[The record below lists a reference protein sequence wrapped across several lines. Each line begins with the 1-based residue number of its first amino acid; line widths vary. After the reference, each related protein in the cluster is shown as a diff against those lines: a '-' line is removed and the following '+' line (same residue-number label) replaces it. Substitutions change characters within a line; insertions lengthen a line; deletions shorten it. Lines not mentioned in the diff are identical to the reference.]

1 MKKSLL
7 AVAVAAALP
16 AFAHAQS
23 SITLYGVA
31 DVGIEYSNDDANASA
46 GGRGDSGVRLR
57 DGTQTPSRFGIRG
70 VEDLGG
76 GLRAVFNIENRFS
89 IDTGSTTGG
98 GSVDAAAGG
107 TRFWNG
113 IAIVGLEGGWGR
125 LTLGR
130 NYTPIF
136 YAIQGNDY
144 SSYTMYNNWAGYT
157 FAPNVASPIPGG
169 SVQGPIRADN
179 QIQYRSPTFGG
190 LTLWATYAPGENLGG
205 PAAPGGPLPGA
216 VAGSGDLY
224 GIALG
229 WQLGGLYIAGG
240 YHSFDVTP
248 TVPAAAVL
256 EDIAVIT
263 AGYRFSSFGLSVGYS
278 QQNFAQVAGGSPSV
292 ETIFGSAFLNLGR
305 GQLIANVHQ
314 VETSGFAAAT
324 TVRNTDGLQWGLSY
338 LLPLSKRTSTYITY
352 GQNDYSPSSLA
363 PAGAAGL
370 VDSATRVAVGIR
382 HNF

>member
-16 AFAHAQS
+16 AFAQAQS

-31 DVGIEYSNDDANASA
+31 DVGIEYSNDDANATAA
-46 GGRGDSGVRLR
+46 GPGDSGVRLR
-57 DGTQTPSRFGIRG
+57 DGTQTPSRFGVRG

-98 GSVDAAAGG
+98 ANVDSLAGG

-125 LTLGR
+125 LTFGR

-144 SSYTMYNNWAGYT
+144 SSYTFYNNWAGFT
-157 FAPNVASPIPGG
+157 GNPNVASPVPGG
-169 SVQGPIRADN
+169 TVQGPIRQDN

-190 LTLWATYAPGENLGG
+190 LTLWAAYAPGETLVG
-205 PAAPGGPLPGA
+205 PAAAAAP
-216 VAGSGDLY
+216 SGDMF
-224 GIALG
+224 GVSLG

-240 YHSFDVTP
+240 YHSFDV
-248 TVPAAAVL
+248 AATAAGAL
-256 EDIAVIT
+256 EDVATIT
-263 AGYRFSSFGLSVGYS
+263 AGYRFSGFGLSVGYS
-278 QQNFAQVAGGSPSV
+278 QLNFLAAAGSPSV
-292 ETIFGSAFLNLGR
+292 NTIFGSAFVNLGR
-305 GQLIANVHQ
+305 GQLILNVAS
-314 VETSGFAAAT
+314 VETDGFLAAGAVNDST
-324 TVRNTDGLQWGLSY
+324 LQYGVSY

-352 GQNDYSPSSLA
+352 GQNDYSNGGL
-363 PAGAAGL
+363 PA